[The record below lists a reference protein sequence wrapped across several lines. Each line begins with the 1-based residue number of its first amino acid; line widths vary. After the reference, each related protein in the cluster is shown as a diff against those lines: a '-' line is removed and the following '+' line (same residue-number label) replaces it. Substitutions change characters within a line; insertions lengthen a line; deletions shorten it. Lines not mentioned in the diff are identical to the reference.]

1 MRRTL
6 EQAWLPVVGTCAFLL
21 GCANSH
27 TSHYPPDPL
36 LLSKKPIESRSATA
50 APAVVAQHEPRAP
63 ESLAVALAAASTD
76 NNAIEDRPRRPVPA
90 TPASLRS
97 GENEMR

>member
-6 EQAWLPVVGTCAFLL
+6 ERAGLPVVGTCAFLL
-21 GCANSH
+21 GCASSH

-36 LLSKKPIESRSATA
+36 LLSKKPIESRPASA
-50 APAVVAQHEPRAP
+50 APAVLAQHEPRAP
-63 ESLAVALAAASTD
+63 ESLAATLGSGGSD
-76 NNAIEDRPRRPVPA
+76 NNAAEDRPRRPVPA

-97 GENEMR
+97 GENEVR